1 MTRVKIKVN
10 HNKDEIVMHCEK
22 DKLNIGYYDDS
33 GHIEVNIHSI
43 PKIID
48 SLLFVHNMETRLN
61 KEESN

>member
-22 DKLNIGYYDDS
+22 DKLNIGYYDTD